1 MPISIIV
8 PVYNN
13 PDDVTECIAAIRKSA
28 PRDAEILVVDD
39 GSTDSTP
46 AVAAAAGAR
55 VLNLAENSGPAA
67 ARNYGARHA
76 YGDILVFVD
85 ADVVLAPDALQK
97 ITESFAA
104 RADIAAVFGSY
115 DATPR
120 APGLLSQYRN
130 LLHHFV
136 HQQGHAEA
144 ATFWAGCGA
153 IRKSVFEQVGG
164 FDEKRFARPSIEDIE
179 LGYRLRAAGFRI
191 ILDKSIQGTHLKRWR
206 FGSMLRTD
214 ILQRAIPWSRLI
226 LETKHL
232 PDDLNLKSSQRG
244 SVLLALVLSVGLCF
258 SFAQPKLLLLSA
270 AALVGLLLINRK
282 LYIFFLRRKGLLFA
296 VSSVALHTLYYLYS
310 GFSYV
315 VAWAAHMLE
324 TRGRTPGQKACGV
337 RSRNFRPH
345 R

>member
-232 PDDLNLKSSQRG
+232 PDDLNLKSSQRA
-244 SVLLALVLSVGLCF
+244 SCFLAIIAC
-258 SFAQPKLLLLSA
+258 
-270 AALVGLLLINRK
+270 AALVFAVWQPAVLFVSVAALTLLVIINRD
-282 LYIFFLRRKGLLFA
+282 LYLFFGQHGGVLFTGACVLLHF
-296 VSSVALHTLYYLYS
+296 LYYLYS
-310 GFSYV
+310 GISYLLV
-315 VAWAAHMLE
+315 WVIMRLGIR
-324 TRGRTPGQKACGV
+324 TRSCLPF
-337 RSRNFRPH
+337 RSPSRESH
-345 R
+345 